1 MKPRVKS
8 LDGLRG
14 VRKVGSRIPLHVLV
28 VVAGPLDSILK
39 LVSIA
44 ARIENLFDF
53 PLFLIVNDN
62 WRGLSYGCPLRDCP
76 SALLSLL
83 ADAFLALKASRL
95 SQSVGQGETLL
106 IIEEALVS

>member
-28 VVAGPLDSILK
+28 VVAGPLD
-39 LVSIA
+39 SIA

-76 SALLSLL
+76 SALLALP
-83 ADAFLALKASRL
+83 ADAFIALKASRL
-95 SQSVGQGETLL
+95 SQSVG
-106 IIEEALVS
+106 